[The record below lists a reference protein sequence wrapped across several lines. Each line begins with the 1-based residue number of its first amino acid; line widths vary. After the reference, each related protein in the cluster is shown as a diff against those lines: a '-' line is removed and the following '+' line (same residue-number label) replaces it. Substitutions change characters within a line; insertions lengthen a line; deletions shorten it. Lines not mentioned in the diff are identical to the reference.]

1 MINLFSG
8 TPGSGKSYHTAMF
21 IYNNIKNRNC
31 VIIANF
37 PVNLSGIK
45 RKRGKFI
52 YLDNSKITPQRLAKF
67 AQHYIRY
74 MAIVKKKKVK
84 EGQILLILDE
94 AQLLFNAREWR
105 KADRSGWNCFF
116 TQHRHYKYDVY
127 LIAQFDRMLDSYI
140 RSLLEYEFKHR
151 KIDNYGMA
159 GKILSLFVAGNFFVA
174 IKRWYPMREN
184 VGSEFFVGHNKYYK
198 LYDTTTIFDV

>member
-37 PVNLSGIK
+37 PVNLRGIRHK
-45 RKRGKFI
+45 KGRFF
-52 YLDNSKITPQRLAKF
+52 YLPNDKITPQRLTKF
-67 AQHYIRY
+67 ASHYVHY
-74 MAIVKKKKVK
+74 MTHVKKKKVK
-84 EGQILLILDE
+84 EGQIILILDE
-94 AQLLFNAREWR
+94 AQLLFNAREWNKLGR
-105 KADRSGWNCFF
+105 AGWLSFF

-127 LIAQFDRMLDSYI
+127 LIAQFDRMLDRNI
-140 RSLLEYEFKHR
+140 RSLLEYEFIHR
-151 KIDNYGMA
+151 KIDNYGTA
-159 GKILSLFVAGNFFVA
+159 GKLLSLLVMGNWFVA
-174 IKRWYPMREN
+174 IKRWYPMKEN

-198 LYDTTTIFDV
+198 LYDTTTIFDA